1 MTKFQWAMTMIA
13 AALVI
18 LLGLYLGA
26 DLPAVGRA
34 LEWVR
39 DFVQ

>member
-1 MTKFQWAMTMIA
+1 MTKFQWAITMIA

-18 LLGLYLGA
+18 VVALYLGT

-39 DFVQ
+39 DFAN